1 MLTFLSVLLLFVDFL
16 ASNLLDKRHQISQSG
31 FRKMTCAIKTLAF
44 TNHSFV
50 IENYC
55 IESFL
60 PQKDPDCF
68 LYSEDGF
75 EARIHKVNTFIL
87 ITT

>member
-1 MLTFLSVLLLFVDFL
+1 
-16 ASNLLDKRHQISQSG
+16 
-31 FRKMTCAIKTLAF
+31 MTCEIKKLAF

-55 IESFL
+55 MEL
-60 PQKDPDCF
+60 LDPQKDPDCF

-75 EARIHKVNTFIL
+75 EAGIHKVNSLIFISVL
-87 ITT
+87 IT